1 MDLNQRKL
9 IKSEWDSIEIPFSK
23 AEIDV
28 LNLIIS
34 GFHDVNIKINYNE
47 SLFTFLKIDYN
58 TKMEDFI
65 YNKYLR
71 EEVEKIVELYKQI
84 KNNSSDKSDNKND
97 INSLK
102 INVSSDIQI
111 KSADKIRLEKNNI
124 ENLKNNNIY
133 EYVLLEHVNKIL
145 IAKKNRDDDES
156 FVLSYFTLYKL
167 LKNNI
172 TKINRHI
179 VALCEFIVKTFEN
192 DLNIMNVIENA
203 VELIEK
209 NTSLL
214 KYTDMT
220 LYEHQKEI
228 FTICKNPQPKLILY
242 MAPPGTGKTLTPI
255 GLSEKYRIIFV
266 CAARHV
272 GLALARAAIS
282 VNKKIAFAFGC
293 ASADDI
299 RLHYFAAKDYSVNK
313 RTGGIKKV
321 DNSNGINVE
330 IIISDIKSFIPA
342 MYYMRAFNDDEKLM
356 VYWDEPTITL
366 DYDEHSFHSII
377 KNNWSENKIP
387 NVVLSSATLP
397 KENELSE
404 TIRDFKCKFSNS
416 EVHSIISHD
425 CKKSIPII
433 NKDGFVEMP
442 HFLSCE
448 YNKILEI
455 SRHCENYLT
464 LLRYLDLNEVVK
476 FVTFVNQINVKVI
489 PERFRVEN
497 YFESL
502 DDINMKNI
510 KMYYIKLLK
519 NITPTMW
526 ESIYSEFK
534 NGRLPQLVENNSV
547 DLKGNRIPLKQ
558 NSLGPGSVSSNNTTL
573 NLQGQPLKRSFTD
586 TSLINKPNPTGTG
599 LGTLASAS
607 KTTGTSAIYVTTKD
621 AYTLTDGPTIFICD
635 DIEKIAKF
643 CIQQANIPSLV
654 MDDLMKKIEYNNVLN
669 KKIDELE
676 KDVDY
681 LKEAEEAKLS
691 SSTDAGGGGNKGK
704 SLKNVRKF
712 NREADNMD
720 TSKGQVARLT
730 REIETF
736 RQMIKN
742 VSLNETFVPN
752 KLHHVK
758 KWAENVGL
766 DSASKAFTSNIE
778 ESIVNDIMLLNGIE
792 DTWKILLM
800 MGIGVFINHENI
812 RYTEIMKKMADE
824 QRLYLII
831 ASSDYIYG
839 TNYQFCHGYISKGM
853 NLTQEKIIQAMGR
866 IGRNNIQQ
874 TYSLRFRDDDQ
885 IMKIFTAD
893 AEKPEIIN
901 MNLLF
906 NSNKIIWRDNQYV
919 EVDVEVDVGV
929 DMDVGVGGSE

>member
-9 IKSEWDSIEIPFSK
+9 IKSEWDSIEVPFSTN
-23 AEIDV
+23 EIEI
-28 LNLIIS
+28 LKLIIA
-34 GFHDVNIKINYNE
+34 GYNDVNIKINNND
-47 SLFTFLKIDYN
+47 SLFTFLKIEYN
-58 TKMEDFI
+58 SKMEDYI
-65 YNKYLR
+65 YNKYLN
-71 EEVEKIVELYKQI
+71 EHVEKIIETF
-84 KNNSSDKSDNKND
+84 N
-97 INSLK
+97 INLK
-102 INVSSDIQI
+102 ININNDIQI
-111 KSADKIRLEKNNI
+111 KSADKIRLEKNTI
-124 ENLKNNNIY
+124 ENNKINTTY
-133 EYVLLEHVNKIL
+133 EYILLETINKIL
-145 IAKKNRDDDES
+145 ISKKNKDNKQ
-156 FVLSYFTLYKL
+156 FALSYFTLYKL

-172 TKINRHI
+172 IKINRHI
-179 VALCEFIVKTFEN
+179 ISLCQFIIKTFEN
-192 DLNIMNVIENA
+192 ELNIMNVIENA
-203 VELIEK
+203 VDLVER
-209 NTSLL
+209 NTNLL
-214 KYTDMT
+214 KYNDMT

-242 MAPPGTGKTLTPI
+242 MAPTGTGKTLTPI

-342 MYYMRAFNDDEKLM
+342 MYYMRAFNHDEKLM

-366 DYDEHSFHSII
+366 DYNEHSFHSII

-387 NVVLSSATLP
+387 TVILSSATLP

-404 TIRDFKCKFSNS
+404 TIRDFKCKFPDS
-416 EVHSIISHD
+416 EIHSIISHD

-433 NKDGFVEMP
+433 NKDGFVELP
-442 HFLSCE
+442 HFLSND
-448 YNKILEI
+448 YSQIMQI

-476 FVTFVNQINVKVI
+476 FITYINGMKVI
-489 PERFRVEN
+489 PERFKVEN

-519 NITPTMW
+519 NINPTMW
-526 ESIYSEFK
+526 EHIYSEFK
-534 NGRLPQLVENNSV
+534 NMRLPQLIENNGV
-547 DLKGNRIPLKQ
+547 DLKGNRIPIKQ
-558 NSLGPGSVSSNNTTL
+558 TSLGPGSISDTSSNL
-573 NLQGQPLKRSFTD
+573 SGQPLKRSFTD
-586 TSLINKPNPTGTG
+586 TSVISGSKIHTNMW
-599 LGTLASAS
+599 ASV
-607 KTTGTSAIYVTTKD
+607 GTSAIYVTTKD

-654 MDDLMKKIEYNNVLN
+654 MDDLIKKIEYNNVLN

-681 LKEAEEAKLS
+681 LKEAEESKLTAS
-691 SSTDAGGGGNKGK
+691 ADSGSGNKGK

-742 VSLNETFVPN
+742 VSLNDTFVPN
-752 KLHHVK
+752 KMHHIK
-758 KWAENVGL
+758 KWAESVGV
-766 DSASKAFTSNIE
+766 DTTARAFTSNIE
-778 ESIVNDIMLLNGIE
+778 ESVINDIMLLNGIE

-824 QRLYLII
+824 QKLYLII

-874 TYSLRFRDDDQ
+874 TYSLRFRDDEQ
-885 IMKIFTAD
+885 IMKIFTAN

-906 NSNKIIWRDNQYV
+906 NSNKVIWKDNQYV
-919 EVDVEVDVGV
+919 DCVYTVEDFNPLSG
-929 DMDVGVGGSE
+929 

>member
-23 AEIDV
+23 SEIDV
-28 LNLIIS
+28 LNLIIT
-34 GFHDVNIKINYNE
+34 GFHDVNIKINNNE

-58 TKMEDFI
+58 TKMEDYI

-71 EEVEKIVELYKQI
+71 EDVEKIMKLYKQI
-84 KNNSSDKSDNKND
+84 SDESD
-97 INSLK
+97 INRLK
-102 INVSSDIQI
+102 INVGSDIQI
-111 KSADKIRLEKNNI
+111 KSADKIRLEKNNT
-124 ENLKNNNIY
+124 ENLKNSSIY
-133 EYVLLEHVNKIL
+133 EYVLLENINKIL
-145 IAKKNRDDDES
+145 IAKKNNDNKC
-156 FVLSYFTLYKL
+156 FTLKYFTIYKL

-172 TKINRHI
+172 IKINRH
-179 VALCEFIVKTFEN
+179 VVLFCEFIIKTFEN
-192 DLNIMNVIENA
+192 NLNIMNVIENS
-203 VELIEK
+203 VDLIEK

-214 KYTDMT
+214 KYNDMT

-228 FTICKNPQPKLILY
+228 FTLCKNSQPKLILY
-242 MAPPGTGKTLTPI
+242 MAPTGTGKTLTPI
-255 GLSEKYRIIFV
+255 GLSEQYRIIFV

-293 ASADDI
+293 SSADDI

-313 RTGGIKKV
+313 KTGGIKKV

-366 DYDEHSFHSII
+366 DYNEHSFHSII

-387 NVVLSSATLP
+387 TIVLSSATLP
-397 KENELSE
+397 KQHELTE
-404 TIRDFKCKFSNS
+404 TIQDFKCKFPNS
-416 EVHSIISHD
+416 EIHSIISHD

-433 NKDGFVEMP
+433 NKDGFVELP
-442 HFLSCE
+442 HFLSSD

-455 SRHCENYLT
+455 ARHCENYLT
-464 LLRYLDLNEVVK
+464 LLRYLDLNELVK
-476 FVTFVNQINVKVI
+476 FVTFINNHNDQTLKVI
-489 PERFRVEN
+489 PERYKVEN

-502 DDINMKNI
+502 DDITMKNI

-519 NITPTMW
+519 NITPDMW
-526 ESIYSEFK
+526 SSIYLEFK
-534 NGRLPQLVENNSV
+534 NRRIPQLVENNSV
-547 DLKGNRIPLKQ
+547 DLKGNRLPVKQ
-558 NSLGPGSVSSNNTTL
+558 NSVGPGSTGIGFEISSNL
-573 NLQGQPLKRSFTD
+573 SGQPLKRSFTD
-586 TSLINKPNPTGTG
+586 TSVITNKTM
-599 LGTLASAS
+599 TLEASTS
-607 KTTGTSAIYVTTKD
+607 TGTSAIYVTTKD
-621 AYTLTDGPTIFICD
+621 AYTLTDGPTIIICD

-681 LKEAEEAKLS
+681 LKEAEEARLS
-691 SSTDAGGGGNKGK
+691 SSADAGGSGNKGK

-742 VSLNETFVPN
+742 VNLNDTFVPN
-752 KLHHVK
+752 KVHHIK
-758 KWAENVGL
+758 KWAENIGV
-766 DSASKAFTSNIE
+766 DTNKAFTSNIE
-778 ESIVNDIMLLNGIE
+778 ESIINDIMMLNGIK

-853 NLTQEKIIQAMGR
+853 QLTQEKIIQAMGR

-874 TYSLRFRDDDQ
+874 TYSLRFRDDEQ

-906 NSNKIIWRDNQYV
+906 NSNKVIWKGRQYV
-919 EVDVEVDVGV
+919 ECDVEIEV
-929 DMDVGVGGSE
+929 MM

>member
-23 AEIDV
+23 NEIEI
-28 LNLIIS
+28 LNLITA
-34 GFHDVNIKINYNE
+34 GFHDVNIKINNND
-47 SLFTFLKIDYN
+47 SLFTFLKIEYN
-58 TKMEDFI
+58 SKMEDYI

-71 EEVEKIVELYKQI
+71 EEVERNIDLYKVI
-84 KNNSSDKSDNKND
+84 HNKNETSEKLN
-97 INSLK
+97 INKLK
-102 INVSSDIQI
+102 INISNDVQI
-111 KSADKIRLEKNNI
+111 KSADKIRLEKNNL

-133 EYVLLEHVNKIL
+133 EYVLLENINKL
-145 IAKKNRDDDES
+145 LNAKKNKDDKC

-179 VALCEFIVKTFEN
+179 LQFCEFIIKAFEDN
-192 DLNIMNVIENA
+192 LNVMNVIENS
-203 VELIEK
+203 VDLIEK

-228 FTICKNPQPKLILY
+228 FTICNNPQPKLILY
-242 MAPPGTGKTLTPI
+242 MAPTGTGKTLTPI

-377 KNNWSENKIP
+377 KNNWCENKIP
-387 NVVLSSATLP
+387 TIVLSSATLP

-404 TIRDFKCKFSNS
+404 TISDFKCKFPDS
-416 EVHSIISHD
+416 EIHSIISHD

-433 NKDGFVEMP
+433 NKDGFVELP
-442 HFLSCE
+442 HFLSND
-448 YNKILEI
+448 YNQILEI

-464 LLRYLDLNEVVK
+464 LLRYLDLNEVTK
-476 FVTFVNQINVKVI
+476 FIVFVNTNVGYI
-489 PERFRVEN
+489 SQRFNVEN
-497 YFESL
+497 YFDSL

-519 NITPTMW
+519 NIAPDKWISVYT
-526 ESIYSEFK
+526 EFK
-534 NGRLPQLVENNSV
+534 NKRIPQLVENNSV
-547 DLKGNRIPLKQ
+547 DLKGNRLPVKQ
-558 NSLGPGSVSSNNTTL
+558 NSVGPGSISSPTS
-573 NLQGQPLKRSFTD
+573 NLSGQPLKRSFTD
-586 TSLINKPNPTGTG
+586 TSLFTGSTIH
-599 LGTLASAS
+599 TATARSV
-607 KTTGTSAIYVTTKD
+607 GTSAIYVTTKD

-643 CIQQANIPSLV
+643 CIQQANIPTLV

-669 KKIDELE
+669 KKIDDLE

-681 LKEAEEAKLS
+681 LKEAEESKLTAS
-691 SSTDAGGGGNKGK
+691 ADSGSGNKGK

-720 TSKGQVARLT
+720 NSKGQVARLT

-758 KWAENVGL
+758 KWAENIVL
-766 DSASKAFTSNIE
+766 DAASKAFTSNIE
-778 ESIVNDIMLLNGIE
+778 ESLVNDIMLLNGIE

-874 TYSLRFRDDDQ
+874 TYSLRFRDDEQ
-885 IMKIFTAD
+885 IMKIFTAN

-906 NSNKIIWRDNQYV
+906 NSNKIIWKDNQYFDEIDNIHKIV
-919 EVDVEVDVGV
+919 A
-929 DMDVGVGGSE
+929 

>member
-9 IKSEWDSIEIPFSK
+9 IKSEWDSIEVPFSK
-23 AEIDV
+23 GEIDV
-28 LNLIIS
+28 LNLIID
-34 GFHDVNIKINYNE
+34 GFHDVNIKINYND
-47 SLFTFLKIDYN
+47 SLFTFLKIEYN
-58 TKMEDFI
+58 TKMEDYI

-71 EEVEKIVELYKQI
+71 EDVEKLIDLYKHNN
-84 KNNSSDKSDNKND
+84 KNNDNGSMN
-97 INSLK
+97 NLK
-102 INVSSDIQI
+102 IIVSSDIQI
-111 KSADKIRLEKNNI
+111 KSADRIRLEKNNT
-124 ENLKNNNIY
+124 EFLKNNNTY
-133 EYVLLEHVNKIL
+133 EYVLLEHINKIL
-145 IAKKNRDDDES
+145 IAKKNRHNKQ
-156 FVLSYFTLYKL
+156 FVLNYFTLYKL
-167 LKNNI
+167 LKNHI
-172 TKINRHI
+172 IKINRHI
-179 VALCEFIVKTFEN
+179 VTLCEFIIKVFEN

-203 VELIEK
+203 VDLIEK

-214 KYTDMT
+214 KYSDMT

-242 MAPPGTGKTLTPI
+242 MAPTGTGKTLTPI
-255 GLSEKYRIIFV
+255 GLSETYRIIFV

-330 IIISDIKSFIPA
+330 IIISDIKSYIPA
-342 MYYMRAFNDDEKLM
+342 MYYMRAFNADDKLM
-356 VYWDEPTITL
+356 IYWDEPTITL
-366 DYDEHSFHSII
+366 DYNEHSFHSII
-377 KNNWSENKIP
+377 KNNWTENKIP
-387 NVVLSSATLP
+387 NVVFSSATLP

-404 TIRDFKCKFSNS
+404 TISDFKSKFSNS
-416 EVHSIISHD
+416 EIHSIISHD

-442 HFLSCE
+442 HFLSSD
-448 YNKILEI
+448 YNEILEI

-464 LLRYLDLNEVVK
+464 LLRYLDLNETVK
-476 FVTFVNQINVKVI
+476 FVIYVNRLNDKTI
-489 PERFRVEN
+489 PERFVLEN

-502 DDINMKNI
+502 NDINMKNI

-526 ESIYSEFK
+526 SKIYIEFK
-534 NGRLPQLVENNSV
+534 NERTPQLIENNSV
-547 DLKGNRIPLKQ
+547 DSKGNNLPLKQ
-558 NSLGPGSVSSNNTTL
+558 NSLGPGSVTNSMFSNL
-573 NLQGQPLKRSFTD
+573 SGQPLKRSFTD
-586 TSLINKPNPTGTG
+586 TSVITGRNNGAYVSSSVT
-599 LGTLASAS
+599 S
-607 KTTGTSAIYVTTKD
+607 TTGTSAIYITTKD

-681 LKEAEEAKLS
+681 LKETEEAKLS
-691 SSTDAGGGGNKGK
+691 SNFDSGGNNKGK

-720 TSKGQVARLT
+720 NSKGHVARLT
-730 REIETF
+730 REIETY
-736 RQMIKN
+736 RQMIKS

-752 KLHHVK
+752 KLHHIK
-758 KWAENVGL
+758 KWAENVTL
-766 DSASKAFTSNIE
+766 DTTKAFSCNIE
-778 ESIVNDIMLLNGIE
+778 ESFINDIMLLNGIN

-812 RYTEIMKKMADE
+812 KYTEIMKKMADE

-853 NLTQEKIIQAMGR
+853 DLTQEKIIQAMGR

-874 TYSLRFRDDDQ
+874 TYSLRFRDDEQ
-885 IMKIFTAD
+885 IMKIFTAN

-906 NSNKIIWRDNQYV
+906 NSNKVIWKDNQYLDI
-919 EVDVEVDVGV
+919 E
-929 DMDVGVGGSE
+929 

>member
-9 IKSEWDSIEIPFSK
+9 IKSEWDSIEVPFSK

-47 SLFTFLKIDYN
+47 SLFTFLKIEYN

-71 EEVEKIVELYKQI
+71 EDVEKAFELYKQI
-84 KNNSSDKSDNKND
+84 KNENKSDIKG
-97 INSLK
+97 LK

-111 KSADKIRLEKNNI
+111 KSADKIRLEKNNT

-133 EYVLLEHVNKIL
+133 EYVLLEQVNKIL
-145 IAKKNRDDDES
+145 IANKNIGDKR

-172 TKINRHI
+172 IKINRH
-179 VALCEFIVKTFEN
+179 VVTLCEFVIKTFEN

-203 VELIEK
+203 VDLIEK

-242 MAPPGTGKTLTPI
+242 MAPTGTGKTLTPI

-366 DYDEHSFHSII
+366 DYNEHSFHSII

-416 EVHSIISHD
+416 EIHSIISHD

-442 HFLSCE
+442 HFLSGN

-455 SRHCENYLT
+455 SKHCEKYLT

-476 FVTFVNQINVKVI
+476 FVTFVNEMNVKVI

-519 NITPTMW
+519 SITPSMW
-526 ESIYSEFK
+526 ESIYMEFK
-534 NGRLPQLVENNSV
+534 NARVPQLVENNGV
-547 DLKGNRIPLKQ
+547 DLKGNKLPLKQ
-558 NSLGPGSVSSNNTTL
+558 NSLGPGSTSSVNANSIL
-573 NLQGQPLKRSFTD
+573 NLSGQPLKRSVTD
-586 TSLINKPNPTGTG
+586 TSLITKTINGIG
-599 LGTLASAS
+599 LTASVS
-607 KTTGTSAIYVTTKD
+607 KTVGTSAIYVTTKD

-681 LKEAEEAKLS
+681 LKELEEAKLS
-691 SSTDAGGGGNKGK
+691 SSSDTGAGNKGK

-712 NREADNMD
+712 NREADNVD
-720 TSKGQVARLT
+720 NSKGQVARLT
-730 REIETF
+730 REIETL

-752 KLHHVK
+752 KVHHVK
-758 KWAENVGL
+758 KWAETIGV
-766 DSASKAFTSNIE
+766 DVASKAFTSNIE
-778 ESIVNDIMLLNGIE
+778 ESVVNDIMLLNGIE

-874 TYSLRFRDDDQ
+874 TYSLRFRDDEQ

-906 NSNKIIWRDNQYV
+906 NSNKVIWKDSQYI
-919 EVDVEVDVGV
+919 DDTNN
-929 DMDVGVGGSE
+929 

>member
-23 AEIDV
+23 DEIDV
-28 LNLIIS
+28 LKLIIS
-34 GFHDVNIKINYNE
+34 GFHDVNIRINHNE
-47 SLFTFLKIDYN
+47 SLFTFLKIEYN
-58 TKMEDFI
+58 SKMEDFI

-71 EEVEKIVELYKQI
+71 EEVERTIELYKGI
-84 KNNSSDKSDNKND
+84 SNHFENDEINRLKN
-97 INSLK
+97 IN
-102 INVSSDIQI
+102 SDIQI
-111 KSADKIRLEKNNI
+111 KSADKIRLEKNNT
-124 ENLKNNNIY
+124 ENLKTANIY
-133 EYVLLEHVNKIL
+133 EYVLLENINKLCIS
-145 IAKKNRDDDES
+145 KKNNENKG
-156 FVLSYFTLYKL
+156 FVLNYFTLYKL

-172 TKINRHI
+172 SKINRH
-179 VALCEFIVKTFEN
+179 VLVLCNFIIKVFEN
-192 DLNIMNVIENA
+192 NLNVMSVIENS
-203 VELIEK
+203 VDLIEK

-214 KYTDMT
+214 KYNDMT

-242 MAPPGTGKTLTPI
+242 TAPTGTGKTLTPI
-255 GLSEKYRIIFV
+255 GLSETYRIIFV

-321 DNSNGINVE
+321 DNSNGVNVE
-330 IIISDIKSFIPA
+330 IIISDIKSFVPA
-342 MYYMRAFNDDEKLM
+342 MYYMRAFNHDENLM
-356 VYWDEPTITL
+356 IYWDEPTITL
-366 DYDEHSFHSII
+366 DYNEHSFHSII
-377 KNNWSENKIP
+377 KQNWSENKIP
-387 NVVLSSATLP
+387 SVVLSSATLP
-397 KENELSE
+397 KENELGE
-404 TIRDFKCKFSNS
+404 TIRDFRCKFENS
-416 EVHSIISHD
+416 EIHSIISHD

-433 NKDGFVEMP
+433 NKDGFVELP
-442 HFLSCE
+442 HFLSSE
-448 YNKILEI
+448 YNEI
-455 SRHCENYLT
+455 VDISKHCENYLT

-476 FVTFVNQINVKVI
+476 FIVFVNSNTGYIQ
-489 PERFRVEN
+489 ERLKVEN
-497 YFESL
+497 YFDSL

-519 NITPTMW
+519 NITPSAWNTL
-526 ESIYSEFK
+526 YTEFK
-534 NGRLPQLVENNSV
+534 NKRKPQLMENCNIDS
-547 DLKGNRIPLKQ
+547 KGNKLPIKQ
-558 NSLGPGSVSSNNTTL
+558 NSVGPGSISSTSTVS
-573 NLQGQPLKRSFTD
+573 NLSGQPLKRSLTD
-586 TSLINKPNPTGTG
+586 TSVFNSSANVSQG
-599 LGTLASAS
+599 ASSAPS
-607 KTTGTSAIYVTTKD
+607 NTGTSAIYVTTKD

-654 MDDLMKKIEYNNVLN
+654 MDDLMKKIEYNNILN
-669 KKIDELE
+669 KKIDDLE

-691 SSTDAGGGGNKGK
+691 ASADSGSGNKGK

-730 REIETF
+730 REIEAY
-736 RQMIKN
+736 RQMIKH
-742 VSLNETFVPN
+742 VSLNDTFVPN
-752 KLHHVK
+752 KLHHIK
-758 KWAENVGL
+758 KWADSVGV
-766 DSASKAFTSNIE
+766 DTTKAFTSNIE
-778 ESIVNDIMLLNGIE
+778 ESVINDIMVLNGIE

-824 QRLYLII
+824 QKLYLII

-853 NLTQEKIIQAMGR
+853 QLTQEKIIQAMGR

-874 TYSLRFRDDDQ
+874 TYSLRFRDDEQ
-885 IMKIFTAD
+885 IMKIFTAN

-906 NSNKIIWRDNQYV
+906 NSNKVIWKDNQYLEV
-919 EVDVEVDVGV
+919 ETDVKV
-929 DMDVGVGGSE
+929 MM

>member
-9 IKSEWDSIEIPFSK
+9 IKSEWDSIEVPFSK
-23 AEIDV
+23 GEIDV

-47 SLFTFLKIDYN
+47 SLFTFLKIEYN
-58 TKMEDFI
+58 TKMEDYI

-71 EEVEKIVELYKQI
+71 EDVEKGVELYKQI
-84 KNNSSDKSDNKND
+84 KNNSSDNKTDNKA
-97 INSLK
+97 LK

-111 KSADKIRLEKNNI
+111 KSADKIRLEKNNT

-133 EYVLLEHVNKIL
+133 EYVLLGHINKIL
-145 IAKKNRDDDES
+145 LAKKNRDDKH
-156 FVLSYFTLYKL
+156 FVISYFTLYKL

-179 VALCEFIVKTFEN
+179 ITLCEFIVKTFEN

-203 VELIEK
+203 VDLIEK

-242 MAPPGTGKTLTPI
+242 MAPTGTGKTLTPI
-255 GLSEKYRIIFV
+255 GLSEQYRIIFV

-321 DNSNGINVE
+321 DNSNGVNVE

-397 KENELSE
+397 KENELTE
-404 TIRDFKCKFSNS
+404 TISDFKCKFSNS
-416 EVHSIISHD
+416 EIHSIISHD

-442 HFLSCE
+442 HFLSGD

-476 FVTFVNQINVKVI
+476 FVIFVNEMNVKVV

-519 NITPTMW
+519 SITPTMW
-526 ESIYSEFK
+526 ESIYTEFK
-534 NGRLPQLVENNSV
+534 NMRVPQLIENNSV

-558 NSLGPGSVSSNNTTL
+558 NSLGPGSASSSNNATL
-573 NLQGQPLKRSFTD
+573 NLSGQPLKRSITD
-586 TSLINKPNPTGTG
+586 TSLITRTAPG
-599 LGTLASAS
+599 LGLSAS
-607 KTTGTSAIYVTTKD
+607 VSKTVGTSAIYVTTKD

-681 LKEAEEAKLS
+681 LKEAEEAKLTS
-691 SSTDAGGGGNKGK
+691 SPDVGAGNKGK

-712 NREADNMD
+712 NREADNVD
-720 TSKGQVARLT
+720 NSKGQVARLT

-758 KWAENVGL
+758 KWAETIGV
-766 DSASKAFTSNIE
+766 DVASKAFTSNIE
-778 ESIVNDIMLLNGIE
+778 ESVVNDIMLLNGIE

-874 TYSLRFRDDDQ
+874 TYSLRFRDDEQ

-906 NSNKIIWRDNQYV
+906 NSNKIIWKDSQYV
-919 EVDVEVDVGV
+919 GDTPLL
-929 DMDVGVGGSE
+929 

>member
-9 IKSEWDSIEIPFSK
+9 IKSEWDSIEVPFSK
-23 AEIDV
+23 GEIDV
-28 LNLIIS
+28 LNLIID
-34 GFHDVNIKINYNE
+34 GFHDVNIKINYND
-47 SLFTFLKIDYN
+47 SLFTFLKIEYN
-58 TKMEDFI
+58 TKMEDYI

-71 EEVEKIVELYKQI
+71 EDVEKLIDLYKHNN
-84 KNNSSDKSDNKND
+84 KNNDNGSMN
-97 INSLK
+97 NLK
-102 INVSSDIQI
+102 IIVSSDIQI
-111 KSADKIRLEKNNI
+111 KSADRIRLEKNNT
-124 ENLKNNNIY
+124 EFLKNNNTY
-133 EYVLLEHVNKIL
+133 EYVLLEHINKIL
-145 IAKKNRDDDES
+145 IAKKNRHNKQ
-156 FVLSYFTLYKL
+156 FVLNYFTLYKL
-167 LKNNI
+167 LKNHI
-172 TKINRHI
+172 IKINRHI
-179 VALCEFIVKTFEN
+179 ITLCEFIIKVFEN

-203 VELIEK
+203 VDLIEK

-214 KYTDMT
+214 KYSDMT

-242 MAPPGTGKTLTPI
+242 MAPTGTGKTLTPI

-342 MYYMRAFNDDEKLM
+342 MYYMRAFNDDDKLM

-366 DYDEHSFHSII
+366 DYNEHSFHSII
-377 KNNWSENKIP
+377 KNNWTENKIP
-387 NVVLSSATLP
+387 NVVFSSATLP

-404 TIRDFKCKFSNS
+404 TISDFKSKFSNS
-416 EVHSIISHD
+416 EIHSIISHD

-442 HFLSCE
+442 HFLSSD
-448 YNKILEI
+448 YNEILEI

-464 LLRYLDLNEVVK
+464 LLRYLDLNETVK
-476 FVTFVNQINVKVI
+476 FVIYVNRLNDKTI
-489 PERFRVEN
+489 PERFVLEN

-502 DDINMKNI
+502 NDINMKNI

-526 ESIYSEFK
+526 SKIYIEFK
-534 NGRLPQLVENNSV
+534 NERTPQLIENNSV
-547 DLKGNRIPLKQ
+547 DSKGNNLPLKQ
-558 NSLGPGSVSSNNTTL
+558 NSLGPGSVTNSMFSNL
-573 NLQGQPLKRSFTD
+573 SGQPLKRSFTD
-586 TSLINKPNPTGTG
+586 TSVITGRNNGAYVSSSVT
-599 LGTLASAS
+599 S
-607 KTTGTSAIYVTTKD
+607 TTGTSAIYITTKD

-691 SSTDAGGGGNKGK
+691 SNFDSGGNNKGK

-720 TSKGQVARLT
+720 NSKGQVARLT
-730 REIETF
+730 REIETY
-736 RQMIKN
+736 RQMIKS

-752 KLHHVK
+752 KLHHIK
-758 KWAENVGL
+758 KWAENVTL
-766 DSASKAFTSNIE
+766 DTTKAFSSNIE
-778 ESIVNDIMLLNGIE
+778 ESFINDIMLLNGIN

-812 RYTEIMKKMADE
+812 KYTEIMKKMADE

-853 NLTQEKIIQAMGR
+853 DLTQEKIIQAMGR

-874 TYSLRFRDDDQ
+874 TYSLRFRDDEQ
-885 IMKIFTAD
+885 IMKIFTAN

-906 NSNKIIWRDNQYV
+906 NSNKVIWKDNQYLDI
-919 EVDVEVDVGV
+919 E
-929 DMDVGVGGSE
+929 

>member
-23 AEIDV
+23 DEIDV
-28 LNLIIS
+28 LKLIIA
-34 GFHDVNIKINYNE
+34 GFHDVNIRINHNE
-47 SLFTFLKIDYN
+47 SLFTFLKIEYN
-58 TKMEDFI
+58 SKMEDFI

-71 EEVEKIVELYKQI
+71 EEVERTIELYKGI
-84 KNNSSDKSDNKND
+84 SNHFENDEINRLKN
-97 INSLK
+97 IN
-102 INVSSDIQI
+102 SDIQI
-111 KSADKIRLEKNNI
+111 KSADKIRLEKNNT
-124 ENLKNNNIY
+124 ENLKTANIY
-133 EYVLLEHVNKIL
+133 EYVLLENINKL
-145 IAKKNRDDDES
+145 CVSKKNNENKG
-156 FVLSYFTLYKL
+156 FVLNYFTLYKL

-172 TKINRHI
+172 SKINRH
-179 VALCEFIVKTFEN
+179 VLVLCNFIIKVFEKN
-192 DLNIMNVIENA
+192 LNVMSVIENS
-203 VELIEK
+203 VDLIEK

-214 KYTDMT
+214 KYNDMT

-242 MAPPGTGKTLTPI
+242 TAPTGTGKTLTPI
-255 GLSEKYRIIFV
+255 GLSETYRIIFV

-321 DNSNGINVE
+321 DNSNGVNVE
-330 IIISDIKSFIPA
+330 IIISDIKSFVPA
-342 MYYMRAFNDDEKLM
+342 MYYMRAFNHDENLM
-356 VYWDEPTITL
+356 IYWDEPTITL
-366 DYDEHSFHSII
+366 DYNEHSFHSII
-377 KNNWSENKIP
+377 KQNWSENKIP
-387 NVVLSSATLP
+387 SVVLSSATLP
-397 KENELSE
+397 KENELGE
-404 TIRDFKCKFSNS
+404 TIRDFRCKFENS
-416 EVHSIISHD
+416 EIHSIISHD

-433 NKDGFVEMP
+433 NKDGFVELP
-442 HFLSCE
+442 HFLSSE
-448 YNKILEI
+448 YNEI
-455 SRHCENYLT
+455 VDISKHCENYLT
-464 LLRYLDLNEVVK
+464 LLRYLDLNEVIK
-476 FVTFVNQINVKVI
+476 FIVFVNSNTGYIQ
-489 PERFRVEN
+489 ERLKVEN
-497 YFESL
+497 YFDSL

-519 NITPTMW
+519 NITPSAWNTL
-526 ESIYSEFK
+526 YTEFK
-534 NGRLPQLVENNSV
+534 NKRKPQLMENCNIDS
-547 DLKGNRIPLKQ
+547 KGNKLPMKQ
-558 NSLGPGSVSSNNTTL
+558 NSVGPGSISSTSTVS
-573 NLQGQPLKRSFTD
+573 NLSGQPLKRSLTD
-586 TSLINKPNPTGTG
+586 TSVFNSSANVSQG
-599 LGTLASAS
+599 ASS
-607 KTTGTSAIYVTTKD
+607 VPSNTGTSAIYVTTKD

-691 SSTDAGGGGNKGK
+691 ASADSGSGNKGK

-730 REIETF
+730 REIEAY
-736 RQMIKN
+736 RQMIKH
-742 VSLNETFVPN
+742 VSLNDTFVPN
-752 KLHHVK
+752 KLHHIK
-758 KWAENVGL
+758 KWADSVGV
-766 DSASKAFTSNIE
+766 DTTKAFTSNIE
-778 ESIVNDIMLLNGIE
+778 ESVINDIMVLNGIE

-824 QRLYLII
+824 QKLYLII

-853 NLTQEKIIQAMGR
+853 QLTQEKIIQAMGR

-874 TYSLRFRDDDQ
+874 TYSLRFRDDEQ
-885 IMKIFTAD
+885 IMKIFTAN

-906 NSNKIIWRDNQYV
+906 NSNKVIWKDNQYV
-919 EVDVEVDVGV
+919 EVETE
-929 DMDVGVGGSE
+929 MMM

>member
-23 AEIDV
+23 DEIEI
-28 LNLIIS
+28 LKLIIA
-34 GFHDVNIKINYNE
+34 GFHDVNIKINNND
-47 SLFTFLKIDYN
+47 SLFTFLKIEYN
-58 TKMEDFI
+58 TKMEDYI

-71 EEVEKIVELYKQI
+71 EDVEKGVELYKQI
-84 KNNSSDKSDNKND
+84 KNYNKTD
-97 INSLK
+97 IKGLK
-102 INVSSDIQI
+102 INVNSDIQI
-111 KSADKIRLEKNNI
+111 KSADKIRLEKNNT
-124 ENLKNNNIY
+124 ENLKTANIY
-133 EYVLLEHVNKIL
+133 EYVLLENIKKLL
-145 IAKKNRDDDES
+145 IAKKNKDKQS

-172 TKINRHI
+172 IKINRHI
-179 VALCEFIVKTFEN
+179 LTFCEFIIKTFEN

-203 VELIEK
+203 VDLIEK

-214 KYTDMT
+214 KYNDMT

-242 MAPPGTGKTLTPI
+242 MAPTGTGKTLTPI

-366 DYDEHSFHSII
+366 DYNEHSFHSII

-387 NVVLSSATLP
+387 TIILSSATLP

-404 TIRDFKCKFSNS
+404 TISDFKCKFSNS

-442 HFLSCE
+442 HFLSGD
-448 YNKILEI
+448 YNEILEI

-476 FVTFVNQINVKVI
+476 FIVFVNANANASYI

-497 YFESL
+497 YFDSL

-519 NITPTMW
+519 SITPTMW
-526 ESIYSEFK
+526 ESIYTEFK
-534 NGRLPQLVENNSV
+534 KMRLPQLIENNSV
-547 DLKGNRIPLKQ
+547 DLKGNRLPQKQ
-558 NSLGPGSVSSNNTTL
+558 NSVGPGSIGDSLTSNL
-573 NLQGQPLKRSFTD
+573 SGQPLKRSFTD
-586 TSLINKPNPTGTG
+586 TSVFTG
-599 LGTLASAS
+599 GTIHAASEIS
-607 KTTGTSAIYVTTKD
+607 VGTSAIYVTTKD

-691 SSTDAGGGGNKGK
+691 SSADTGGGNKGK

-712 NREADNMD
+712 NREADNMY

-730 REIETF
+730 REIETY

-758 KWAENVGL
+758 KWTESIGV
-766 DSASKAFTSNIE
+766 DTTKSFTSNIE
-778 ESIVNDIMLLNGIE
+778 ESVINDIMLLNGIE

-874 TYSLRFRDDDQ
+874 TYSLRFRDDEQ
-885 IMKIFTAD
+885 IMKIFTAN

-906 NSNKIIWRDNQYV
+906 NSNKVIWKDNQYV
-919 EVDVEVDVGV
+919 EMETAMEPEMVME
-929 DMDVGVGGSE
+929 

>member
-47 SLFTFLKIDYN
+47 SLFTFLKIEYN

-71 EEVEKIVELYKQI
+71 EYVEKAIELYKQI
-84 KNNSSDKSDNKND
+84 NNDSND
-97 INSLK
+97 IGSTNNNVK
-102 INVSSDIQI
+102 IHVSSDIQI
-111 KSADKIRLEKNNI
+111 KSADKIRLEKNNT

-145 IAKKNRDDDES
+145 TAKKNRHDKQ

-179 VALCEFIVKTFEN
+179 ITLCEFIVKTFEN

-203 VELIEK
+203 VDLIEK

-228 FTICKNPQPKLILY
+228 FTICKTPQPKLILY
-242 MAPPGTGKTLTPI
+242 MAPTGTGKTLTPI
-255 GLSEKYRIIFV
+255 GLSEQYRIIFV

-397 KENELSE
+397 KENELTE
-404 TIRDFKCKFSNS
+404 TICDFKCKFSNS

-442 HFLSCE
+442 HFLSGD
-448 YNKILEI
+448 YNEILEI

-476 FVTFVNQINVKVI
+476 FVTYVNEMNVKVI
-489 PERFRVEN
+489 PERFMVEN
-497 YFESL
+497 YFDSL
-502 DDINMKNI
+502 DEINMKNI

-519 NITPTMW
+519 NISPDTW
-526 ESIYSEFK
+526 NIIYTEFK
-534 NGRLPQLVENNSV
+534 NTRKPQLIENNSV
-547 DLKGNRIPLKQ
+547 DVKGNLLPVKQ
-558 NSLGPGSVSSNNTTL
+558 NSIGPGSIGGGLISSP
-573 NLQGQPLKRSFTD
+573 NLSGQPLKRSFTD
-586 TSLINKPNPTGTG
+586 TSLIKGHSVSSTI
-599 LGTLASAS
+599 
-607 KTTGTSAIYVTTKD
+607 GTSAIYVTTKD

-681 LKEAEEAKLS
+681 LKEAEEARLS
-691 SSTDAGGGGNKGK
+691 SGADTGGGNKGK
-704 SLKNVRKF
+704 TLKNVRKF

-742 VSLNETFVPN
+742 VNLNDTFVPN
-752 KLHHVK
+752 KVHHIK
-758 KWAENVGL
+758 KWADTIGVDTTNV
-766 DSASKAFTSNIE
+766 FTSNIE
-778 ESIVNDIMLLNGIE
+778 ESIINDIMMLNGIE

-800 MGIGVFINHENI
+800 MGIGVFINHDNI

-853 NLTQEKIIQAMGR
+853 QLTQEKIIQAMGR

-874 TYSLRFRDDDQ
+874 TYSLRFRDDEQ

-906 NSNKIIWRDNQYV
+906 NSNKVIWKDSQYV
-919 EVDVEVDVGV
+919 EAEIEIEV
-929 DMDVGVGGSE
+929 MM

>member
-23 AEIDV
+23 GEIDI

-34 GFHDVNIKINYNE
+34 GYHDVNIKINNND
-47 SLFTFLKIDYN
+47 SLFTFLKIEYN
-58 TKMEDFI
+58 SKMEDYI
-65 YNKYLR
+65 YNKYLS
-71 EEVEKIVELYKQI
+71 EDIEKLIELYKQI
-84 KNNSSDKSDNKND
+84 NSTNQNINKFKNIVNND
-97 INSLK
+97 
-102 INVSSDIQI
+102 VQI
-111 KSADKIRLEKNNI
+111 KSADKIRLEKNTI
-124 ENLKNNNIY
+124 ENLKKNNIY
-133 EYVLLEHVNKIL
+133 EIVLLENIKNILFAIKNKDNKNIIL
-145 IAKKNRDDDES
+145 N
-156 FVLSYFTLYKL
+156 YFTLYKL
-167 LKNNI
+167 VKNNI
-172 TKINRHI
+172 IKINRHI
-179 VALCEFIVKTFEN
+179 ISFCEFIIQDLEN
-192 DLNIMNVIENA
+192 DINIMNVIENS
-203 VELIEK
+203 VDLIEK
-209 NTSLL
+209 NTDLL
-214 KYTDMT
+214 KYSDMT

-228 FTICKNPQPKLILY
+228 FTICKNPEPKLILY
-242 MAPPGTGKTLTPI
+242 MAPTGTGKTLTPI
-255 GLSEKYRIIFV
+255 GLSEQYRIIFV

-313 RTGGIKKV
+313 RTGRIKRV
-321 DNSNGINVE
+321 DNSNGDNVE

-342 MYYMRAFNDDEKLM
+342 MYYMKAFNDTDKLM

-366 DYDEHSFHSII
+366 DYNEHSFHSII

-387 NVVLSSATLP
+387 TVVLSSATLP

-404 TIRDFKCKFSNS
+404 TICDFKCKFSNS
-416 EVHSIISHD
+416 EIHSIISHD

-433 NKDGFVEMP
+433 NKDGFVELP
-442 HFLSCE
+442 HFLSND

-455 SRHCENYLT
+455 TKHCENYLT

-476 FVTFVNQINVKVI
+476 FIKFINDNNTTITKYI
-489 PERFRVEN
+489 PERFKIEN

-502 DDINMKNI
+502 DDVNMKNI

-519 NITPTMW
+519 NISPSLW
-526 ESIYSEFK
+526 NVIYLEFK
-534 NGRLPQLVENNSV
+534 NKRTPQLFENNSV
-547 DLKGNRIPLKQ
+547 DSKGNKLSLKQ
-558 NSLGPGSVSSNNTTL
+558 NSFGPGCENSVVRESSH
-573 NLQGQPLKRSFTD
+573 GQPLKRTVTD
-586 TSLINKPNPTGTG
+586 TSIFMNKTNTSISPVN
-599 LGTLASAS
+599 
-607 KTTGTSAIYVTTKD
+607 KIGTSAIYVTTKD

-635 DIEKIAKF
+635 DIEKVAKF
-643 CIQQANIPSLV
+643 CIQQANIPTLV

-691 SSTDAGGGGNKGK
+691 CSADSGGGNKGK

-730 REIETF
+730 REIETY

-752 KLHHVK
+752 KLHHIK
-758 KWAENVGL
+758 KWTDNIGV
-766 DSASKAFTSNIE
+766 DTTKAFTSNIE
-778 ESIVNDIMLLNGIE
+778 ESIINDIMLLNGIE

-853 NLTQEKIIQAMGR
+853 QLTQEKIIQAMGR

-874 TYSLRFRDDDQ
+874 TYSLRFRDDEQ

-906 NSNKIIWRDNQYV
+906 NSNKVIWKDNQYV
-919 EVDVEVDVGV
+919 EMEV
-929 DMDVGVGGSE
+929 DMDVGLCGSE

>member
-9 IKSEWDSIEIPFSK
+9 IKSEWDSIEIPLSK
-23 AEIDV
+23 SETDI
-28 LNLIIS
+28 LKLIIA
-34 GFHDVNIKINYNE
+34 GYHDVNIKINSND
-47 SLFTFLKIDYN
+47 SLFKFLKIEYSS
-58 TKMEDFI
+58 KMEDYI
-65 YNKYLR
+65 YNKYLS
-71 EEVEKIVELYKQI
+71 EDVEKLIELYKQNNTI
-84 KNNSSDKSDNKND
+84 NQNINKFKNVVSND
-97 INSLK
+97 
-102 INVSSDIQI
+102 VQI
-111 KSADKIRLEKNNI
+111 KSVDKIRLEKNNI
-124 ENLKNNNIY
+124 ENLKKNNTY
-133 EYVLLEHVNKIL
+133 EFVLLENVQNCLLSIKDKDNKNLIL
-145 IAKKNRDDDES
+145 N
-156 FVLSYFTLYKL
+156 YFTLYKL

-172 TKINRHI
+172 IKINRHI
-179 VALCEFIVKTFEN
+179 INFCEFIIQ
-192 DLNIMNVIENA
+192 DLDNNINIMNVIENS
-203 VELIEK
+203 VDLIEK
-209 NTSLL
+209 NTDLL
-214 KYTDMT
+214 KYSDMT

-228 FTICKNPQPKLILY
+228 FTICKNNEPKLILY
-242 MAPPGTGKTLTPI
+242 MAPTGTGKTLTPI
-255 GLSEKYRIIFV
+255 GLSEQYRIIFV

-313 RTGGIKKV
+313 RTGRIKKV
-321 DNSNGINVE
+321 DNSNGDNVE

-342 MYYMRAFNDDEKLM
+342 MYYMKAFNDNDKLM

-366 DYDEHSFHSII
+366 DYNEHSFHSII

-387 NVVLSSATLP
+387 TVVLSSATLP

-404 TIRDFKCKFSNS
+404 TICDFKCKFSNS
-416 EVHSIISHD
+416 EIHSIISHD

-433 NKDGFVEMP
+433 NKDGFVELP
-442 HFLSCE
+442 HFLSND

-455 SRHCENYLT
+455 TKHCENYLT

-476 FVTFVNQINVKVI
+476 FIKFINDNTTSRKYI
-489 PERFRVEN
+489 PERFKIDN

-502 DDINMKNI
+502 DDVNMKNI

-519 NITPTMW
+519 NIDPVLW
-526 ESIYSEFK
+526 NVIYLEFK
-534 NGRLPQLVENNSV
+534 TKRIPQLFENNTV
-547 DLKGNRIPLKQ
+547 DSKGNKLSLKQ
-558 NSLGPGSVSSNNTTL
+558 NSFGPGCENSITRECAH
-573 NLQGQPLKRSFTD
+573 GQPLKRTVTD
-586 TSLINKPNPTGTG
+586 TSIFMNKSNTNI
-599 LGTLASAS
+599 SHVN
-607 KTTGTSAIYVTTKD
+607 KIGTSAIYVTTKD
-621 AYTLTDGPTIFICD
+621 SYTLTDGPTIFICD
-635 DIEKIAKF
+635 DIEKVAKF
-643 CIQQANIPSLV
+643 CIQQANIPTLV

-676 KDVDY
+676 KEVDY
-681 LKEAEEAKLS
+681 LKETEEAKMS
-691 SSTDAGGGGNKGK
+691 CSDTSGGNKGK
-704 SLKNVRKF
+704 SMKNVRKF

-730 REIETF
+730 REIETY

-752 KLHHVK
+752 KLHHIK
-758 KWAENVGL
+758 KWADNIGV
-766 DSASKAFTSNIE
+766 DTTKAFTSNIE
-778 ESIVNDIMLLNGIE
+778 ESIINDIMLLNGIE

-853 NLTQEKIIQAMGR
+853 QLTQEKIIQAMGR

-874 TYSLRFRDDDQ
+874 TYSLRFRDDEQ
-885 IMKIFTAD
+885 IMKIFTSD
-893 AEKPEIIN
+893 TDKPEIIN

-906 NSNKIIWRDNQYV
+906 NSNKVIWKDNQYI
-919 EVDVEVDVGV
+919 DCI
-929 DMDVGVGGSE
+929 

>member
-1 MDLNQRKL
+1 LENINKLLNAK
-9 IKSEWDSIEIPFSK
+9 KYK
-23 AEIDV
+23 
-28 LNLIIS
+28 
-34 GFHDVNIKINYNE
+34 
-47 SLFTFLKIDYN
+47 
-58 TKMEDFI
+58 
-65 YNKYLR
+65 NKK
-71 EEVEKIVELYKQI
+71 EF
-84 KNNSSDKSDNKND
+84 
-97 INSLK
+97 
-102 INVSSDIQI
+102 
-111 KSADKIRLEKNNI
+111 
-124 ENLKNNNIY
+124 
-133 EYVLLEHVNKIL
+133 VLL
-145 IAKKNRDDDES
+145 
-156 FVLSYFTLYKL
+156 YYTLYKL

-172 TKINRHI
+172 IKINRH
-179 VALCEFIVKTFEN
+179 VLEFCHFILAVFEN
-192 DLNIMNVIENA
+192 DLNIMSVIENS
-203 VELIEK
+203 VDLIEK
-209 NTSLL
+209 NTNLL
-214 KYTDMT
+214 KYSDMT

-228 FTICKNPQPKLILY
+228 FTICKNPNPKLILY
-242 MAPPGTGKTLTPI
+242 MAPTGTGKTLTPI
-255 GLSEKYRIIFV
+255 GLSEKYRIVFV

-313 RTGGIKKV
+313 RTGSIKKV
-321 DNSNGINVE
+321 DNSNGVNVE

-342 MYYMRAFNDDEKLM
+342 MYYMKAFNDDENLM

-366 DYDEHSFHSII
+366 DYNEHSFHSII
-377 KNNWSENKIP
+377 KNNWCENKIP
-387 NVVLSSATLP
+387 TIVLSSATLP
-397 KENELSE
+397 KENEISE
-404 TIRDFKCKFSNS
+404 TIRDFKCKFPNS
-416 EVHSIISHD
+416 EIHSIISHD

-433 NKDGFVEMP
+433 NKDGFVELP
-442 HFLSCE
+442 HFLSND
-448 YNKILEI
+448 YNQILEI

-464 LLRYLDLNEVVK
+464 LLRYLDLNEVTK
-476 FVTFVNQINVKVI
+476 LIIFVNTNVGYI
-489 PERFRVEN
+489 SERFKIEN

-519 NITPTMW
+519 NIVPDKWISVYT
-526 ESIYSEFK
+526 EFK
-534 NGRLPQLVENNSV
+534 NKRIPQLVENNSV
-547 DLKGNRIPLKQ
+547 DLKGNRLPIKQ
-558 NSLGPGSVSSNNTTL
+558 NSVGPGSTSSLTSTS
-573 NLQGQPLKRSFTD
+573 NLSGQPLKRSFTD
-586 TSLINKPNPTGTG
+586 TSVFTGG
-599 LGTLASAS
+599 ASHVMSITATS
-607 KTTGTSAIYVTTKD
+607 VGTSAIYVTTKD
-621 AYTLTDGPTIFICD
+621 SYTLTDGPTIFICD

-654 MDDLMKKIEYNNVLN
+654 MDDLMKKIEYNNILN

-681 LKEAEEAKLS
+681 LKEAEEARLS
-691 SSTDAGGGGNKGK
+691 TSGDSGSKGK

-742 VSLNETFVPN
+742 VSLNDTFVPN
-752 KLHHVK
+752 KLHHIK
-758 KWAENVGL
+758 KWAENISL
-766 DSASKAFTSNIE
+766 DKTTRAFTSNIE
-778 ESIVNDIMLLNGIE
+778 ETVVNDIMLLNGIE
-792 DTWKILLM
+792 DSWKILLM
-800 MGIGVFINHENI
+800 MGIGVFMNHENI

-874 TYSLRFRDDDQ
+874 TFSLRFRDDEQ
-885 IMKIFTAD
+885 IMKIFTAH

-906 NSNKIIWRDNQYV
+906 NSNKVIWKDNQYV
-919 EVDVEVDVGV
+919 EVDVDVKV
-929 DMDVGVGGSE
+929 MM

>member
-1 MDLNQRKL
+1 MDLHQRKL
-9 IKSEWDSIEIPFSK
+9 IKSEWDSIEVPFSK
-23 AEIDV
+23 SEIEV
-28 LNLIIS
+28 LNLIIT
-34 GFHDVNIKINYNE
+34 GFHDVNSKINNNE
-47 SLFTFLKIDYN
+47 SLFTFLKIEYN
-58 TKMEDFI
+58 PKMEDYI

-71 EEVEKIVELYKQI
+71 EDVEKMIELYKQI
-84 KNNSSDKSDNKND
+84 YTLATNDNSSTCYD
-97 INSLK
+97 INNLK
-102 INVSSDIQI
+102 INVSSDVQI

-124 ENLKNNNIY
+124 ETLKINNNIY
-133 EYVLLEHVNKIL
+133 EYILLENINKIL
-145 IAKKNRDDDES
+145 ISKKNKDTKQ
-156 FVLSYFTLYKL
+156 FIISYFTLYKL
-167 LKNNI
+167 LQNNI
-172 TKINRHI
+172 IKINKHI
-179 VALCEFIVKTFEN
+179 ITLCDFILKVFEN
-192 DLNIMNVIENA
+192 ELNIMKVIENS
-203 VELIEK
+203 VDLIEK
-209 NTSLL
+209 NTYLL
-214 KYTDMT
+214 KYNDMT

-228 FTICKNPQPKLILY
+228 FTICKDPQPKLILY
-242 MAPPGTGKTLTPI
+242 MAPTGTGKTLTPI
-255 GLSEKYRIIFV
+255 GLSEQYRIIFV

-293 ASADDI
+293 ASAEDI

-321 DNSNGINVE
+321 DNSNGVNVE

-342 MYYMRAFNDDEKLM
+342 MYYMRAFNDDDKLM

-366 DYDEHSFHSII
+366 DYNEHSFHSII

-387 NVVLSSATLP
+387 TIVLSSATLP
-397 KENELSE
+397 KEHELTE
-404 TIRDFKCKFSNS
+404 TIRDFKCKFPNS
-416 EVHSIISHD
+416 EIHSIISHD

-433 NKDGFVEMP
+433 NKDGFVELP
-442 HFLSCE
+442 HFLSSD

-476 FVTFVNQINVKVI
+476 FITYVNEMNSKVI
-489 PERFRVEN
+489 PERFKVEN

-502 DDINMKNI
+502 DDITMKNI

-519 NITPTMW
+519 NITPTIW
-526 ESIYSEFK
+526 ERIYTEFK
-534 NGRLPQLVENNSV
+534 NTRKPQLIENNSV
-547 DLKGNRIPLKQ
+547 DLKGNKLPFKQ
-558 NSLGPGSVSSNNTTL
+558 NSVGPGSIGGGVISSSNL
-573 NLQGQPLKRSFTD
+573 SGQPLKRSYTD
-586 TSLINKPNPTGTG
+586 TSVITNKTMDVVG
-599 LGTLASAS
+599 SS
-607 KTTGTSAIYVTTKD
+607 GTSAIYITTKD

-681 LKEAEEAKLS
+681 LKEAEEARLS
-691 SSTDAGGGGNKGK
+691 SSTDTGGGNKGK

-730 REIETF
+730 REIETY

-752 KLHHVK
+752 KVHHLK
-758 KWAENVGL
+758 KWAETIGI
-766 DSASKAFTSNIE
+766 DTTKAFTSNIE
-778 ESIVNDIMLLNGIE
+778 ESIINDIMMLNGIE

-824 QRLYLII
+824 QKLYLII

-853 NLTQEKIIQAMGR
+853 QLTQEKIIQAMGR

-874 TYSLRFRDDDQ
+874 TYSLRFRDDEQ
-885 IMKIFTAD
+885 IMKIFTAN

-906 NSNKIIWRDNQYV
+906 NSNKVIWKDSQYIEDPVYDN
-919 EVDVEVDVGV
+919 
-929 DMDVGVGGSE
+929 

>member
-9 IKSEWDSIEIPFSK
+9 IKSEWESIEVPFSK
-23 AEIDV
+23 SEIDV
-28 LNLIIS
+28 LNLIIA
-34 GFHDVNIKINYNE
+34 GFNDVNIKINYNE
-47 SLFTFLKIDYN
+47 SLFTFLKIEYN

-71 EEVEKIVELYKQI
+71 EDIENVIDLYKQTTG
-84 KNNSSDKSDNKND
+84 NSD
-97 INSLK
+97 ISSLK
-102 INVSSDIQI
+102 INVNSDIQI
-111 KSADKIRLEKNNI
+111 KSADKIRLEKNNT
-124 ENLKNNNIY
+124 ENLKNSNIY
-133 EYVLLEHVNKIL
+133 EYVLLENINKIL
-145 IAKKNRDDDES
+145 IAKKYKDDKC
-156 FVLSYFTLYKL
+156 FVLNYFTLYKL

-179 VALCEFIVKTFEN
+179 ISFCEFIVKTFEN
-192 DLNIMNVIENA
+192 NLNIMNVIENS
-203 VELIEK
+203 VDLIEK

-214 KYTDMT
+214 KYNDMT

-242 MAPPGTGKTLTPI
+242 MAPTGTGKTLTPI
-255 GLSEKYRIIFV
+255 GLSGQYRIIFV

-366 DYDEHSFHSII
+366 DYNEHSFHSII

-387 NVVLSSATLP
+387 NIVLSSATLP
-397 KENELSE
+397 KESELSE
-404 TIRDFKCKFSNS
+404 TIRDFRCKFANS
-416 EVHSIISHD
+416 EIYSIISHD

-433 NKDGFVEMP
+433 NKDGFVEVP
-442 HFLSCE
+442 HFLSSD
-448 YNKILEI
+448 YNEILEI

-476 FVTFVNQINVKVI
+476 FITYVNDMNIKVI
-489 PERFRVEN
+489 PERFKVEN

-519 NITPTMW
+519 NINPTTW
-526 ESIYSEFK
+526 ENIYSKFK
-534 NGRLPQLVENNSV
+534 NMRLPQLVENNAV
-547 DLKGNRIPLKQ
+547 DLKGNKLPLKQ
-558 NSLGPGSVSSNNTTL
+558 SSLGPGSIGSTTT
-573 NLQGQPLKRSFTD
+573 NLSGQPLKRSYTD
-586 TSLINKPNPTGTG
+586 TSVITNKTTMVAG
-599 LGTLASAS
+599 S
-607 KTTGTSAIYVTTKD
+607 TGTSAIYVTTKD

-654 MDDLMKKIEYNNVLN
+654 MEDLMKKIEYNNILN

-681 LKEAEEAKLS
+681 LKEAEEARLS
-691 SSTDAGGGGNKGK
+691 SGADAGGGGNKGK

-730 REIETF
+730 REIETY

-742 VSLNETFVPN
+742 VNLNDTFVPN
-752 KLHHVK
+752 KVHHIK
-758 KWAENVGL
+758 KWAETIGVDTTN
-766 DSASKAFTSNIE
+766 AFTSNIE
-778 ESIVNDIMLLNGIE
+778 ESVINDIMLLNGIE

-824 QRLYLII
+824 QKLYLII

-853 NLTQEKIIQAMGR
+853 QLTQEKIIQAMGR

-874 TYSLRFRDDDQ
+874 TYSLRFRDDEQ
-885 IMKIFTAD
+885 IMKIFTAN

-906 NSNKIIWRDNQYV
+906 NSNKVIWKDNQYLEV
-919 EVDVEVDVGV
+919 EV
-929 DMDVGVGGSE
+929 MM